1 MNLESTTRCV
11 GTDARRVDG
20 IDKVTGRAMFA
31 ADLTAPNMLWGQVV
45 RSAHPHA
52 AINAIDTTAALASP
66 GVVRVLTAADVPGDI
81 NFGVVVPHQPVLC
94 QDRVRY
100 MGDGVALVL
109 AETREQAAAAA
120 RLVKVDY
127 TPLPAVF
134 DMDEALDP
142 GAPQIHS
149 DYPGNIVVHH
159 RVRRGDLEA
168 GFAAADMVIERDYS
182 TQMIEHAYIEP
193 EAALAM
199 PGPGGGLEVRGSI
212 QNPFA
217 ARRAV
222 AGDGHAACEGQDHP
236 MRYGRQFW
244 R

>member
-1 MNLESTTRCV
+1 
-11 GTDARRVDG
+11 
-20 IDKVTGRAMFA
+20 MFA

-168 GFAAADMVIERDYS
+168 GFAAADMVKSVVTDSKIRFDWMFYVG
-182 TQMIEHAYIEP
+182 IVVLIVGWWFL
-193 EAALAM
+193 LAGYGKETRARYVDC
-199 PGPGGGLEVRGSI
+199 PACGVLNDVDATNWRRTGSGGSLPVGSSLD
-212 QNPFA
+212 
-217 ARRAV
+217 RAS
-222 AGDGHAACEGQDHP
+222 DGAP
-236 MRYGRQFW
+236 RI
-244 R
+244 